1 MSIFGD
7 QVHFSLYSLNRNHT
21 KARLKLK
28 GSVLSFPCAI
38 GKNGQAILK
47 KEGDNKTPIGT
58 WKPIKLYYRA
68 DRIKRPLTS
77 LPIAVIKSDD
87 GWCDEPFDPNY
98 NRHVKL
104 PHKTSYETLWRD
116 DHIYDL
122 VLVLNHNQRPRIH
135 GLGSAI
141 FMHLAR
147 PGYQPTEGCIALS
160 KKHFE
165 CILKTI
171 SASTKITI

>member
-28 GSVLSFPCAI
+28 GSALSFPCAI
-38 GKNGQAILK
+38 GKNGQTILK
-47 KEGDNKTPIGT
+47 REGDKKTPIGT

-104 PHKTSYETLWRD
+104 PHKASYETLWRD

-122 VLVLNHNQRPRIH
+122 VLVLNHNQTPRKQ

-141 FMHLAR
+141 FMHMAR
-147 PGYQPTEGCIALS
+147 PGYTPTEGCIALS
-160 KKHFE
+160 QKHLE
-165 CILKTI
+165 CVLK
-171 SASTKITI
+171 SMSVATKITI